1 MATVATPVPTPNDG
15 LAPEKRRSIERQV
28 YEQEY
33 GTGSYA
39 AATAN
44 GKLPNPST
52 PATLSRAVTSR
63 ADMRTMVARHIDSNA
78 TLADVRRED
87 ELDCAVLQHVRIEV
101 VALGPVRRA
110 FNIPLR
116 T

>member
-1 MATVATPVPTPNDG
+1 MAMVATPVPTPNDV
-15 LAPEKRRSIERQV
+15 LASKTRRSIERQV
-28 YEQEY
+28 YAQEN
-33 GTGSYA
+33 GVGSYA

-52 PATLSRAVTSR
+52 SATLSRAVTSR

-101 VALGPVRRA
+101 VALGPVCRT

>member
-1 MATVATPVPTPNDG
+1 MAMVATPLPTPNDG

-33 GTGSYA
+33 GVGSYA

-52 PATLSRAVTSR
+52 SATLSRAVTTR
-63 ADMRTMVARHIDSNA
+63 ADTRADTRTMVAHYIDSNA
-78 TLADVRRED
+78 TLADVRRD
-87 ELDCAVLQHVRIEV
+87 DD
-101 VALGPVRRA
+101 
-110 FNIPLR
+110 R
-116 T
+116 TC